1 MTTAERNGPE
11 NDPAAPDTS
20 APDLFEGF
28 PKMDRSSISIR
39 ALSDDSD
46 TRAYWLSRTSE
57 ERLEQVEY
65 LRRVNYGRQATARLQ
80 RVFEVV
86 EDPRR

>member
-1 MTTAERNGPE
+1 MTTTERNGPE
-11 NDPAAPDTS
+11 SDPMAPDATT
-20 APDLFEGF
+20 ADLFEGF
-28 PKMDRSSISIR
+28 PKMDRTSVSIR

-46 TRAYWLSRTSE
+46 TKAFWLSRTPE

-80 RVFEVV
+80 RVLEVV
-86 EDPRR
+86 EDPWR